1 MDAKEVGNKIAAIRK
16 EKGWTQKEIAE
27 RLYVSTAAVS
37 KWERGLNYPD
47 LSLMEPLAELLEISV
62 AELLGV
68 VNQSEESIIKNIT
81 EISRE
86 EKARVTLN
94 IRKKV
99 ACIIGTMA
107 IFFAVILVVL
117 VIGSNKGNYVAG
129 FVWFEVIPLILGF
142 GSWGLAFAGIL
153 LGRGKLKEKWIVYSV
168 FSLVLCA
175 IALYSPI
182 LDVDNHIRRGALDS
196 VVDIVWGLNYGSIV
210 LLIGT
215 LLFNGL
221 SWCLNREK

>member
-27 RLYVSTAAVS
+27 KLHVSTAAVS

-62 AELLGV
+62 TELLGV
-68 VNQSEESIIKNIT
+68 ANEPKENIIKNIT
-81 EISRE
+81 EISNE
-86 EKARVTLN
+86 EKERATYS

-99 ACIIGTMA
+99 VLILETIVL
-107 IFFAVILVVL
+107 FFAVILLVL
-117 VIGSNKGNYVAG
+117 IVGSNKENNVAG
-129 FVWFEVIPLILGF
+129 SIWLEVIPLILGF
-142 GSWGLAFAGIL
+142 GSWGLAFTGII
-153 LGRGKLKEKWIVYSV
+153 LGRGKLKDRWQGYSV

-175 IALYSPI
+175 IALYFPI
-182 LDVDNHIRRGALDS
+182 LDIDNHIRHGALDS
-196 VVDIVWGLNYGSIV
+196 VADIVWGLNYGSIV

-215 LLFNGL
+215 LLFNVL

>member
-27 RLYVSTAAVS
+27 KLHVSPAAVS

-47 LSLMEPLAELLEISV
+47 LSLMEPLAEVLGISV

-68 VNQSEESIIKNIT
+68 VNESEDSIIKNIS
-81 EISRE
+81 EISLE
-86 EKARVTLN
+86 EKERFTLN
-94 IRKKV
+94 IRKKM
-99 ACIIGTMA
+99 AWIIGTVGVFL
-107 IFFAVILVVL
+107 IIILFVL
-117 VIGSNKGNYVAG
+117 IMGSNKENTLAG
-129 FVWFEVIPLILGF
+129 SVWLEVIPLILGF
-142 GSWGLAFAGIL
+142 GSWGLAFTGII
-153 LGRGKLKEKWIVYSV
+153 LGRGKLKDRWQGYSV
-168 FSLVLCA
+168 LSLVLCS
-175 IALYSPI
+175 IALYFPI
-182 LDVDNHIRRGALDS
+182 LDIDNHIRCGALDS
-196 VVDIVWGLNYGSIV
+196 VVDITWGLNYGSIV